1 MLEPLFNKVAGLFPA
16 TLLKRDS
23 RIGVNITKFLRT
35 AFSTEYW
42 WLSLKPEAYLETRQI
57 LRRSFF
63 AKKLNRK
70 YLTGF

>member
-42 WLSLKPEAYLETRQI
+42 WLSLKPEAYLETRQTSMRE
-57 LRRSFF
+57 LFCKNS
-63 AKKLNRK
+63 
-70 YLTGF
+70 